1 MRIKNIKICKRAL
14 MFLVAGTVSI
24 TSSGCSTFKEEN
36 KTNEIEAKNTSASN
50 TKVEEVTSTE
60 IPVVEDNI
68 KEYKDNTYGYL
79 KKAVYLKEDND
90 KNSKKIKKVD
100 QYQKVKLIEKE
111 DNWDLVKFGNK
122 KGYIKDNNITILK
135 GEYIEVDISKQKLK
149 YFNKNGK
156 VIVKTDVVTGFDK
169 QRDTILGAYKI
180 YSKEYDRLLRGAN
193 YTSHVDYWMP
203 FYGGYGLHDADWRS
217 SFGGNIYKYSG
228 SHGCVNIPDAKAK
241 KIYQK
246 SKVGTKV
253 LIHR

>member
-1 MRIKNIKICKRAL
+1 MGYINIAL
-14 MFLVAGTVSI
+14 HLG
-24 TSSGCSTFKEEN
+24 N
-36 KTNEIEAKNTSASN
+36 LLDRKNTLNVDFYYGSQWWTLSYECA
-50 TKVEEVTSTE
+50 KE
-60 IPVVEDNI
+60 IYDI
-68 KEYKDNTYGYL
+68 L
-79 KKAVYLKEDND
+79 
-90 KNSKKIKKVD
+90 
-100 QYQKVKLIEKE
+100 
-111 DNWDLVKFGNK
+111 
-122 KGYIKDNNITILK
+122 LK

-156 VIVKTDVVTGFDK
+156 VIVKTDVVTGLDK
-169 QRDTILGAYKI
+169 QRDTVLGAYKI